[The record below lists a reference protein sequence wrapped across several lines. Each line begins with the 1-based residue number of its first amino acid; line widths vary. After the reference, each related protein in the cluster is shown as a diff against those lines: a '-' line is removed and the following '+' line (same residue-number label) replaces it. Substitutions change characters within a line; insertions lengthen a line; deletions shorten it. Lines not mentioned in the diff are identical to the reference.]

1 MNQKFEI
8 IPFRYKNYYS
18 FYNDEYIE
26 DIKLFQEDKLILM
39 TTESLSVFF
48 IPEKKIILKRKLKL
62 NKQMKL
68 EIYGNKI
75 FVFNE
80 SVKMFEFIYKN
91 TNEYILEDI
100 SKINKPEL
108 TKDIL
113 FYNNQI
119 ILSEEKDIKIYKLY
133 KNDIQFIFKINYKRR
148 FRVIL
153 HPNGKNIGIFE
164 LRKKNLYL
172 YNLNNIYKLEN
183 KHHIKGIKFFS
194 ITSFNELKYLK
205 YKGNEDKFIL
215 LNPSEGIYIYS
226 SKNLQLIN
234 IFNSRDKIVDL
245 IITKSGYIYGYKD
258 WDIYKID
265 IKNQKEFLIPF
276 EKEQSCQKLIF
287 LENENIFI
295 KQCQYAI
302 YLYSYQF
309 NMKLIEYFF
318 IALFD
323 IIATIFSNLN
333 FYELIVVLLLSTSY
347 LFIGLIKK
355 IKYVFILYG
364 IISLICS
371 YFPKFIIIAS
381 VVIVFWLIYPYL
393 LFLLLI
399 LYFLI
404 TGTRYKI

>member
-1 MNQKFEI
+1 MNRKFEI
-8 IPFRYKNYYS
+8 IPLRSKNYYS

-26 DIKLFQEDKLILM
+26 DIKLFQEDKLIFM

-153 HPNGKNIGIFE
+153 HPNGKNIGIFK
-164 LRKKNLYL
+164 LTKK
-172 YNLNNIYKLEN
+172 
-183 KHHIKGIKFFS
+183 
-194 ITSFNELKYLK
+194 
-205 YKGNEDKFIL
+205 
-215 LNPSEGIYIYS
+215 
-226 SKNLQLIN
+226 
-234 IFNSRDKIVDL
+234 
-245 IITKSGYIYGYKD
+245 KS
-258 WDIYKID
+258 
-265 IKNQKEFLIPF
+265 
-276 EKEQSCQKLIF
+276 
-287 LENENIFI
+287 
-295 KQCQYAI
+295 
-302 YLYSYQF
+302 
-309 NMKLIEYFF
+309 
-318 IALFD
+318 
-323 IIATIFSNLN
+323 
-333 FYELIVVLLLSTSY
+333 
-347 LFIGLIKK
+347 LFI
-355 IKYVFILYG
+355 
-364 IISLICS
+364 
-371 YFPKFIIIAS
+371 
-381 VVIVFWLIYPYL
+381 
-393 LFLLLI
+393 
-399 LYFLI
+399 
-404 TGTRYKI
+404 